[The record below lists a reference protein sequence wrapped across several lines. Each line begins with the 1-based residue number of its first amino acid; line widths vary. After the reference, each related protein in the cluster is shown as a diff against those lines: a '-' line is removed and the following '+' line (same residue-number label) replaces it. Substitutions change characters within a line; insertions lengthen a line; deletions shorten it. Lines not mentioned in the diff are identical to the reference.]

1 MFKLVKED
9 NKGVALVTVIMIML
23 VLSLLSVSALTM
35 STSNVKNGLEEREFQ
50 ASYYIAEAGAN
61 YGVEYFTNRVT
72 QNFDNNAS
80 ELVPDILIT
89 EIEGINLDFDEQ
101 YGSESIA
108 DITIEVDDTTS
119 PATYNIVSK
128 GIVDGISRVVYKPIT
143 INTISS
149 DEINLDYA
157 VYSKDRIQMKD
168 SAKILGSVATGASSI
183 SKTNSESITGD
194 EFYNVDK
201 TYELPEF
208 PEVSMKPANVKME
221 RIDGGLGDSKFAS
234 YGITL
239 DKEMNYID
247 EIKISGSQTVEI
259 QYTESRNKLVI
270 NQIDANQSTEIKL
283 KKLDEGDGPLEI
295 YILGGMSLNDS
306 NKFNHNFG
314 HLSSDELHTARK
326 EAAENLSIYYSGG
339 SVNIHNADLFN
350 ASIYAKNA
358 NLLIPESGSLYGNF
372 ISGAEH
378 VSLSGS
384 ATVTGMIY
392 APKANVN
399 LTEAININGPVV
411 SNALFMQNSAKINF
425 TGDSLPIGDEFF
437 ESTSIIEIDEKPI
450 REK

>member
-61 YGVEYFTNRVT
+61 YGVEYFTNQVT
-72 QNFDNNAS
+72 QNFNNDAS

-89 EIEGINLDFDEQ
+89 EIEGINIDFDDQ

-108 DITIEVDDTTS
+108 DISLEVDDTTS
-119 PATYNIVSK
+119 PATYNIVSR
-128 GIVDGISRVVYKPIT
+128 GTVDGISRVVYKPIT

-157 VYSKDRIQMKD
+157 VYSKDHIQVD
-168 SAKILGSVATGASSI
+168 NVANIRGSVATGASSI
-183 SKTNSESITGD
+183 LKINSGSITGD

-221 RIDGGLGDSKFAS
+221 RIDGGGGPYNSADF
-234 YGITL
+234 GIKL
-239 DKEMNYID
+239 DYPVNYLNSIN
-247 EIKISGSQTVEI
+247 ISDSQTVTI
-259 QYTESRNKLVI
+259 KYTESKNKLVI
-270 NQIDANQSTEIKL
+270 NEIIASGSTEIKF
-283 KKLDEGDGPLEI
+283 EGDGPLEI
-295 YILGGMSLNDS
+295 YILEGMYLTES

-314 HLSSDELHTARK
+314 HLSLSSDELHTARK

-339 SVNIHNADLFN
+339 SVNIHNEGLFN

-358 NLLIPESGSLYGNF
+358 NLLIPEFGSLYGNF

-378 VSLSGS
+378 VSLSGR
-384 ATVTGMIY
+384 AIVTGMIY

-399 LTEAININGPVV
+399 LTGAIKIKGPVV
-411 SNALFMQNSAKINF
+411 SNRLYMQNRAEINF

>member
-157 VYSKDRIQMKD
+157 VYSKDRIQMTD
-168 SAKILGSVATGASSI
+168 FANILGSVATGASSI

-208 PEVSMKPANVKME
+208 PEVSMQLANVEMV
-221 RIDGGLGDSKFAS
+221 RIDGGLGDSDSAS

-239 DKEMNYID
+239 DNQVNYID
-247 EIKISGSQTVEI
+247 NIHIWDRQTVKI
-259 QYTESRNKLVI
+259 QYTESTNKLVI
-270 NQIDANQSTEIKL
+270 DQIHASESTEIKF
-283 KKLDEGDGPLEI
+283 EGDGPLEI
-295 YILGGMSLNDS
+295 YILGEMSLSHS

-339 SVNIHNADLFN
+339 SVNIPNADLFN

-358 NLLIPESGSLYGNF
+358 DLHITDSGSLYGNF
-372 ISGAEH
+372 ISGANSVH
-378 VSLSGS
+378 LSGS

-392 APKANVN
+392 APKAHVN
-399 LTEAININGPVV
+399 LTDAININGPVV
-411 SNALFMQNSAKINF
+411 SKALFMQNSTKINF